1 MDTAITILDG
11 EATAGLGEIRIHH
24 PPGTFAPT
32 PASLISLRAIG
43 AHSQL
48 LRGIGIDWG
57 SGTGC
62 LSIAAARIPAVESA
76 LGLEIVAENV
86 RAASENA
93 LRNGV
98 AGKVAFL
105 ISDSYV
111 PLSPRDRDRLAA
123 VRGKVS
129 FLLANPPASGS
140 GDGFEFRRRVLSG
153 ARDFLSPGGV
163 VFLSISSQY
172 GEQRILRLERD
183 APGFVYRS
191 LLASTGWVPFD
202 LARPDLLECLR
213 LYAKVEETGG
223 QPYSFKSPEG
233 PEPGVLDARSALRRF
248 QATGESPLSRWQTHL
263 FQYQPR

>member
-1 MDTAITILDG
+1 MDTAITILDR
-11 EATAGLGEIRIHH
+11 EATAGLGEILLHH

-43 AHSQL
+43 THSQR

-62 LSIAAARIPAVESA
+62 LSIAAARIPAVDTV
-76 LGLEIVAENV
+76 LGLEIGPENV
-86 RAASENA
+86 RAGSENA
-93 LRNGV
+93 VRNGV
-98 AGKVAFL
+98 AEKVAFL
-105 ISDSYV
+105 VSDSYE
-111 PLSPRDRDRLAA
+111 PISPRDRDRLAGLH
-123 VRGKVS
+123 GKVS

-140 GDGFEFRRRVLSG
+140 GDGFEFRRRVLNG

-172 GEQRILRLERD
+172 GEQRILQLERD

-191 LLASTGWVPFD
+191 LLASTDWVPFD

-213 LYAKVEETGG
+213 LYAVVEEMGG
-223 QPYSFKSPEG
+223 QVYAFKCPSA
-233 PEPGVLDARSALRRF
+233 VNVLLDARGALRRF
-248 QATGESPLSRWQTHL
+248 EATGESPLSRWQTHL